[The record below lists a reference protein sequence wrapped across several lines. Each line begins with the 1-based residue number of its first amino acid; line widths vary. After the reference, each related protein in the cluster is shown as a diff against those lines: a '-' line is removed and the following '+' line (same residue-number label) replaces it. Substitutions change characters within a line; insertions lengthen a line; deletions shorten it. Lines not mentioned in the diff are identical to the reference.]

1 MLSKDEI
8 TNGRTF
14 ILKLWDAEGKP
25 TQWIETLRGEVA
37 RRWYEIYATSN
48 WQALRLEAA
57 DTFHRE
63 VSEAEAEATRTT
75 RGQRCVLIHTRS
87 VKATEL
93 AAKRES
99 Q

>member
-14 ILKLWDAEGKP
+14 ILRLWDAEGKP
-25 TQWIETLRGEVA
+25 THWIESLRGDVA

-57 DTFHRE
+57 DTFHSE
-63 VSEAEAEATRTT
+63 VSEAEAEATRTK

-87 VKATEL
+87 VQPNDL
-93 AAKRES
+93 AACRGSE
-99 Q
+99 

>member
-1 MLSKDEI
+1 MLSKDEL

-14 ILKLWDAEGKP
+14 ILRLWDAEGKP
-25 TQWIETLRGEVA
+25 THWIESLRGDVA
-37 RRWYEIYATSN
+37 RRWFEIYATSN

-87 VKATEL
+87 VRPNEL
-93 AAKRES
+93 TARRET